1 MRNSRRQRGESQ
13 FGCLIGLILLGL
25 AIFVAW
31 KMIPV
36 KVKTAELRQT
46 VVNEAHSAGTH
57 SDDRIR
63 GAILAKARENN
74 LPVTEQDVTIV
85 RGNGEITVTCE
96 YTVAIAFPGY
106 TYNWHLKH
114 EERAPIVIF

>member
-96 YTVAIAFPGY
+96 YTVPIAFPGY